1 MFTGKRKDRDR
12 RENVIQKSRC
22 LVVRVYGN
30 GKEWTDG
37 RDVDKEALKGSF
49 QGLFCCLEG
58 RRGRSQSSL
67 EILFSVKERMGFPGG
82 SVVKNL
88 PAMQETQETWI

>member
-1 MFTGKRKDRDR
+1 M
-12 RENVIQKSRC
+12 V
-22 LVVRVYGN
+22 LRVYGN

-49 QGLFCCLEG
+49 QGLFWCLEG
-58 RRGRSQSSL
+58 RRGRSQGSL
-67 EILFSVKERMGFPGG
+67 EILFSVKERVGFPGG
-82 SVVKNL
+82 SGVKNL